1 MARGWRS
8 QDVSHDFSFNWGGG
22 WCASSTTYAIRR
34 TLEYAPASP
43 MVGEVV
49 SKSMYIDDLLQST
62 PYKSTIEGIVHDVKT
77 TLSKCGF
84 LLTKCIVN
92 DPDLLQQIPE
102 EDRAK
107 EAKVITHE
115 LHSKALGIKWDV
127 SGDQLMYVRKEVE
140 PVTVVTHRSML
151 SSASTV
157 YDPLGLVIPVVIRGR
172 MLFQQAT
179 KLKLDWDDPVPSELT
194 VKWVYWWNDLK
205 NLYTVLFDR
214 CVIPSEFLDG
224 AIELHH
230 FCDGSQQAYGAC
242 SYVRISS
249 KTGSIHVQLLAA
261 KARLTP
267 QGTMTIPRIELCSA
281 SMAVKA
287 DEVLRNEL
295 GLDLL
300 PSTFC
305 SDSKVVLSYIRCE
318 SHRLRVFVANR
329 VAHIRS
335 NTTVDQ
341 WKYVPT
347 GENPAYVLSRGCSP
361 NAMTGMWNHGPD
373 FLLQHKHRWPFDVPM
388 THEVSQDDPDIKKV
402 TSNMIVATAT
412 IMSRTTIRLI
422 K

>member
-1 MARGWRS
+1 MG
-8 QDVSHDFSFNWGGG
+8 GGG
-22 WCASSTTYAIRR
+22 WCASSTTYALRR
-34 TLEYAPASP
+34 TLEDAHASH
-43 MVGEVV
+43 MVREVV
-49 SKSMYIDDLLQST
+49 SKSMYVDDLLKIT
-62 PYKSTIEGIVHDVKT
+62 PDKSTIEGLVHDVKT
-77 TLSKCGF
+77 TLSKGGF
-84 LLTKCIVN
+84 LLTKFIVN
-92 DPDLLQQIPE
+92 DPDILQQIPE

-127 SGDQLMYVRKEVE
+127 SVDQLIYVRKEVE
-140 PVTVVTHRSML
+140 PVTVVTNRYML
-151 SSASTV
+151 SSVSTM

-179 KLKLDWDDPVPSELT
+179 KFKLDWDDPVPSELT

-205 NLYTVLFDR
+205 NLSTVLFDR

-224 AIELHH
+224 AIELRH

-242 SYVRISS
+242 SYVRIWS

-261 KARLTP
+261 KASLTQP
-267 QGTMTIPRIELCSA
+267 RTITIPSIELCSA

-295 GLDLL
+295 GLDVL
-300 PSTFC
+300 PSTFW
-305 SDSKVVLSYIRCE
+305 SDSKVALSYIRRE
-318 SHRLRVFVANR
+318 FHRLRVFVANR

-347 GENPAYVLSRGCSP
+347 GENPADVLSRGCSP
-361 NAMTGMWNHGPD
+361 NAMPRM
-373 FLLQHKHRWPFDVPM
+373 
-388 THEVSQDDPDIKKV
+388 
-402 TSNMIVATAT
+402 
-412 IMSRTTIRLI
+412 
-422 K
+422 